1 MDRRIKKTNAAI
13 FTAYVALKKEHPE
26 TEPSVKEICAKAD
39 INKTTF
45 YRYFDDVESLSHSLT
60 EKAINNF
67 LIEDLDVTS
76 LLTDPEIYFRQVL
89 KRLEKFEEDLKY
101 LMYGNPMTFIYEAE
115 RIIKNKLKE
124 TISEKYDE
132 ILCTFIAGGAAHYFL
147 SENNTD
153 EEHLKKLC
161 RIIRVTTSAI

>member
-1 MDRRIKKTNAAI
+1 MDRRIKKTNTAI
-13 FTAYVALKKEHPE
+13 FSAYLALKKEHPE

-45 YRYFDDVESLSHSLT
+45 YRYFTDIESLSHSLT

-67 LIEDLDVTS
+67 LIENLDVTT
-76 LLTDPEIYFRQVL
+76 LLTDPENYFRQVL
-89 KRLEKFEEDLKY
+89 KRLESFEENLNY

-115 RIIKNKLKE
+115 RIIKSKLKE
-124 TISEKYDE
+124 TINEKYDE

-147 SENNTD
+147 SENYDD

-161 RIIRVTTSAI
+161 RIIKIATSAI